1 MQGIA
6 ALEMKLTP
14 ACAVRDVFGEPV
26 IEVGARRTD
35 IWITTTAPSNRR
47 AVGMQHRTANSGP
60 QRVFIGS
67 PQISRPDHEHHRGPK
82 HRTRP
87 VAVKQVGSGFVCRY
101 PDRFAGFI
109 PFVRLSVRPPSP
121 RYTREVRRPSARAV
135 HSMPTKAIGDS
146 ASDTLLTRTYL
157 GLLAAQF
164 LAAFND
170 QAIHASAMFFAINTQ
185 TLSEANAIA
194 LMPIL
199 FYAPWAIF
207 CTVAGFL
214 ADRYSKRNTLV
225 FWKGAEVVICIV
237 ALLGF
242 WLGTDGN
249 HPHLGSWVVLSTVFL
264 MGTHSAFF
272 VPAKYGVMPEI
283 LQPHLLSRGNGILES
298 LSFLAVILGT
308 VSGGVMSFTFLRRE
322 SNIGVVLLVLA
333 IVGTLASLLI
343 RWLPAANPTRKFPP
357 YLYGPLFNNL
367 KTLLWSRPLAFAVIG
382 IAFFTFIVAFM
393 RATVYMFGESQNPR
407 WDELKTSAVVG
418 TVALGVG
425 LGSPLAGWLSG
436 RKVELGLIPIGAVGM
451 MLGCLLAGF
460 SLGFIP
466 GFVACTILIGTCTGF
481 YLVPLFTLLQYRAP
495 KASKGDMIA
504 SSNFINVTG
513 AIAASIMFSVLVTS
527 AKKFEFLPKV
537 PYTDRVAEGILDQRD
552 YLRGRPV
559 YFKVGELT
567 VGRPHTKEEEHLN
580 VWEHLFGATPAHVPP
595 EIEIDRSVNLG
606 DAVVVKYYRIGEV
619 DHYELR
625 PTGMEP
631 DEEFDSRPLPR
642 FLFFGAGLM
651 TFGVLLI
658 LRWRVRDLSD
668 RAVTLVRSLLGQR
681 FTLEGLTKV
690 PGDGPVVLLIET
702 TDPAAIR
709 AIRSAVDRYVELFEP
724 KTADSAGQDAARE
737 VLRRGDIVA
746 VLAVAPGAI
755 AFAAALSGLHIRVH
769 AEGHR
774 LHFGEPATSI
784 GGSPGR

>member
-1 MQGIA
+1 MPTEGN
-6 ALEMKLTP
+6 
-14 ACAVRDVFGEPV
+14 GH
-26 IEVGARRTD
+26 
-35 IWITTTAPSNRR
+35 APS
-47 AVGMQHRTANSGP
+47 A
-60 QRVFIGS
+60 
-67 PQISRPDHEHHRGPK
+67 
-82 HRTRP
+82 
-87 VAVKQVGSGFVCRY
+87 
-101 PDRFAGFI
+101 
-109 PFVRLSVRPPSP
+109 
-121 RYTREVRRPSARAV
+121 
-135 HSMPTKAIGDS
+135 
-146 ASDTLLTRTYL
+146 TLLTRTYT

-185 TLSEANAIA
+185 TLNEDHAIA

-207 CTVAGFL
+207 CTIAGYF
-214 ADRYSKRNTLV
+214 ADRYSKRTTLV
-225 FWKGAEVVICIV
+225 FWKAAEVVICGI

-242 WLGTDGN
+242 WLGTDAG

-272 VPAKYGVMPEI
+272 VPAKYGMMPEI
-283 LQPHLLSRGNGILES
+283 LQPQALSRGNGILES

-322 SNIGVVLLVLA
+322 ANIGVVLLALA
-333 IVGTLASLLI
+333 IIGALASLLI

-357 YLYGPLFNNL
+357 YIYRPLIQNL
-367 KTLLWSRPLAFAVIG
+367 LTLVRSRPLAFAVIG

-436 RKVELGLIPIGAVGM
+436 RKVELGLIPIGAIGM
-451 MLGCLLAGF
+451 IFGCLLAGI

-466 GFVACTILIGTCTGF
+466 GFIACTILIGTCTGF

-513 AIAASIMFSVLVTS
+513 AIAASIMFQVLITS
-527 AKKFEFLPKV
+527 AKKFEFVPKV
-537 PYTDRVAEGILDQRD
+537 PFTDRVAEGILVERD

-559 YFKVGELT
+559 YFKVGDRQ
-567 VGRPHTKEEEHLN
+567 VGRPHTKDEEHLD
-580 VWEHLFGATPAHVPP
+580 VLEHLFGAKPTAAPP
-595 EIEIDRSVNLG
+595 EIEIHRQVNLG
-606 DAVVVKYYRIGEV
+606 DPVIVTHFRIGDV
-619 DHYELR
+619 DHFEVR
-625 PTGMEP
+625 PAGMP
-631 DEEFDSRPLPR
+631 PADEFDLRSLPR

-651 TFGVLLI
+651 TFGVLLV
-658 LRWRVRDLSD
+658 LRRRVRDLTD
-668 RAVTLVRSLLGQR
+668 RAVTLLRGLSTRR
-681 FTLEGLTKV
+681 FIPEGLTDV
-690 PGDGPVVLLIET
+690 PGDGPVVLLIDT

-709 AIRSAVDRYVELFEP
+709 AIRSAVDRYVAIFEP
-724 KTADSAGQDAARE
+724 KLAAGPDLEQAKA
-737 VLRRGDIVA
+737 VLQRGDVVGVLVA
-746 VLAVAPGAI
+746 APAAP
-755 AFAAALSGLHIRVH
+755 AFAQALEGLHISVGVEDR
-769 AEGHR
+769 R
-774 LHFGEPATSI
+774 LLFAVP
-784 GGSPGR
+784 